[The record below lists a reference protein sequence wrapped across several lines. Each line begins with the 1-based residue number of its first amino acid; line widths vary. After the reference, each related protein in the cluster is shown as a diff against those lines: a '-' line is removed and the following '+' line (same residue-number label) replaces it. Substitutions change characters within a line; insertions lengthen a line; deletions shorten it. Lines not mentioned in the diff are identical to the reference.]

1 MCRADVRAIRPA
13 PYVKVP
19 GHGWL
24 LVAGPFAH
32 GNLSVFILHSSHRAP
47 ETDYITLEEGIGA
60 GLVKITE
67 AEREQVTKL
76 LITNKSTKPLFLLAG
91 ELVKGGK
98 QDRTLRTSLVIPP
111 KTVEAPIPSLCIE
124 QSRWSGGK
132 AFVGQGAILSNAGQA
147 AVVTG
152 DQGNVWRSVLRY
164 KRSLRANAAEAAGR
178 AVAPSRTSSMLEELD
193 AKEVKDLTAG
203 YRKALGGV
211 GLRLRRPLGLAYA
224 ADGKMTALHVF
235 DSSSLFRKLRGKI
248 LDSAITDAASGQI
261 RKRPANVT
269 IRDLKDFI
277 AAAWDGKKTTQRPGY
292 GNVVVRYLAEK
303 TFTSQL
309 FYRKDLVHSQVGRIE
324 RRAVRPTRRIIQED
338 NAPQQNR
345 R

>member
-1 MCRADVRAIRPA
+1 M
-13 PYVKVP
+13 
-19 GHGWL
+19 
-24 LVAGPFAH
+24 
-32 GNLSVFILHSSHRAP
+32 
-47 ETDYITLEEGIGA
+47 
-60 GLVKITE
+60 
-67 AEREQVTKL
+67 
-76 LITNKSTKPLFLLAG
+76 
-91 ELVKGGK
+91 
-98 QDRTLRTSLVIPP
+98 
-111 KTVEAPIPSLCIE
+111 
-124 QSRWSGGK
+124 
-132 AFVGQGAILSNAGQA
+132 
-147 AVVTG
+147 
-152 DQGNVWRSVLRY
+152 
-164 KRSLRANAAEAAGR
+164 
-178 AVAPSRTSSMLEELD
+178 
-193 AKEVKDLTAG
+193 
-203 YRKALGGV
+203 
-211 GLRLRRPLGLAYA
+211 RLRRPLGLAYA